1 MKVLEVKSCG
11 SQTIVPVAG
20 DIVTARITVVN
31 QRFAK
36 CLITCIGDV
45 ILNRVYRGLLRKEDV
60 RATEKDRVEIY
71 KSYRPGDVVLARVV
85 SSLQYGICFISFRLS
100 AGVSLLLIPFS
111 FNGQSIYFIS

>member
-60 RATEKDRVEIY
+60 RATEKDRVEMY

-85 SSLQYGICFISFRLS
+85 SSFPIL
-100 AGVSLLLIPFS
+100 
-111 FNGQSIYFIS
+111 